1 MWCGA
6 NFNLY
11 HDKQSMVQRF
21 WFSCDQS
28 IKSSVYAGRRIVW
41 QNVCQ
46 RKLAYST
53 EHCQTLG
60 NSCECHGFSEI
71 TFQTDVPCH
80 SWHDT
85 LPPSWG
91 LLFPMMAS
99 PNERKILQW
108 DKNKQNHSWFTRKIF
123 VVNCTLYVMP
133 FYFITLKQESF

>member
-1 MWCGA
+1 MTNKVWFKDFDFLVINPSNLVFTQAGA
-6 NFNLY
+6 SF
-11 HDKQSMVQRF
+11 
-21 WFSCDQS
+21 
-28 IKSSVYAGRRIVW
+28 GRT
-41 QNVCQ
+41 
-46 RKLAYST
+46 LAYST

-60 NSCECHGFSEI
+60 NSCECHGFLEI

-91 LLFPMMAS
+91 LLLPMVVS
-99 PNERKILQW
+99 PNERKILQR